1 MKLNIFKSSAVTVC
15 AIGFFALA
23 GGMYS
28 AAGTVFNIDPTQS
41 SLTLSGSILG
51 TTVTTQGAGS
61 LTAAYTG
68 TIQATETVGTIQFT
82 GQSMITAVTNGV
94 WQPLPGGGAGSAAAD
109 YGGVAN
115 GGIVTAYAAIRSI
128 LLDVTSPPVPVT
140 SGQFSATNLTFLF
153 PASATSAI
161 DYRYSGFESG
171 SGTKAATGNAT
182 NNVVTL
188 ATISTVGTTETLTLT
203 VNVKFT
209 FTLVTSGDTIVN
221 LAGQIV
227 ATNTAA
233 AIPPVLQT
241 PAVTNHA
248 ITLKWN
254 ALAGQFYQVLSSSN
268 LLAWQTNVSNVT
280 STTTNYTSTVTNSAA
295 QGFYRLQY

>member
-1 MKLNIFKSSAVTVC
+1 MATVY
-15 AIGFFALA
+15 AIGFFMLA

-28 AAGTVFNIDPTQS
+28 AAGKVFSIDPTRS

-82 GQSMITAVTNGV
+82 GQSLITAVTNGV
-94 WQPLPGGGAGSAAAD
+94 WQPLPGGGAGSAVAD

-115 GGIVTAYAAIRSI
+115 GGLATAYAAMRSI
-128 LLDVTSPPVPVT
+128 LLDVTSPPVTVT

-161 DYRYSGFESG
+161 DYRYSGISSG

-188 ATISTVGTTETLTLT
+188 ATLTTVGTTETLTLT
-203 VNVKFT
+203 VNVKFA

-227 ATNTAA
+227 ATNSAA
-233 AIPPVLQT
+233 STLPVLET
-241 PAVTNHA
+241 PAVTSQGIMLA
-248 ITLKWN
+248 WN
-254 ALAGQFYQVLSSSN
+254 GPAGQFYQVLSSSN
-268 LLAWQTNVSNVT
+268 LLTWQTNASNVT
-280 STTTNYTSTVTNSAA
+280 SATTNYTCTVANSAA
-295 QGFYRLQY
+295 NGFYRLLH